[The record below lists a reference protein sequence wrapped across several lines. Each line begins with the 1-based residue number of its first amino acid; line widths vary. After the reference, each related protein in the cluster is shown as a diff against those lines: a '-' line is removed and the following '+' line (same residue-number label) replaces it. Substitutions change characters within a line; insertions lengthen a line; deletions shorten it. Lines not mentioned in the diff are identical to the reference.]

1 MPDWHHRFKQAI
13 LGSTTGGAVL
23 GRNAFPLFVAVLLSI
38 VVVHTYPYD
47 NVVTRWALTRRL
59 CDSGVLDI
67 DRYGFLTN
75 DKASAGGRCYCD
87 KAVLLSIAAVPIC
100 LASSALGAG
109 EPDEPEGILVDPAR
123 FVSEKLLVGG
133 CFLLLLLALGS
144 MTGGRILPT
153 LALGLG
159 SILLPYSSLFYSH
172 VPAAA
177 LLFTSFTLQTR
188 GRYAPADITGA
199 LACALEFP
207 VIVPFAV
214 LLLYRRRASWSPA
227 SAARLTALM
236 VLAFIPQLAHN
247 WLAFGGPFRMG
258 YSLESSTAFEGM
270 TNGLFGFE
278 APNLRSLEMLTV
290 SPERGLF
297 FYMPWAAAGLA
308 GFFTGRS
315 FRETLRSD
323 PGPLLV
329 CIYVVLFSAYYMP
342 SGGWAF
348 GPRHLIPII
357 PFLALGLD
365 RFASAGP
372 KRAFCAWLLVLP
384 GILQALVGL
393 LGEVHQPVHPVEQPV
408 PLPQWNIGIRMML
421 DGHHSIWLAGAAG
434 TCVLAASAL
443 LSWLIAGR
451 KGMKPSPAGFV
462 PIVLW
467 AGLLLLVDTGWG
479 GRIDYYRGALAGH
492 RSEFGLAA
500 GYYSAAARDP
510 SAPPVV
516 RELAD
521 WCTALA
527 EEAPGND

>member
-1 MPDWHHRFKQAI
+1 MVTHPC
-13 LGSTTGGAVL
+13 
-23 GRNAFPLFVAVLLSI
+23 
-38 VVVHTYPYD
+38 PYD
-47 NVVTRWALTRRL
+47 NVLTRWALTRSV
-59 CDSGVLDI
+59 CDSGSIEI
-67 DRYGFLTN
+67 DRYESLTN
-75 DKASAGGRCYCD
+75 DKAASNGHFYCD

-144 MTGGRILPT
+144 MTGGGILPA

-214 LLLYRRRASWSPA
+214 LLLYRRRASWSPS

-258 YSLESSTAFEGM
+258 YSLESSAAFEGM
-270 TNGLFGFE
+270 TTGLFGFGM
-278 APNLRSLEMLTV
+278 PSLRSLVMLIV

-308 GFFTGRS
+308 GFFSGRS
-315 FRETLRSD
+315 FREALRSD

-329 CIYVVLFSAYYMP
+329 CLYIVLFSAYYMP

-348 GPRHLIPII
+348 GPRHLIPIV
-357 PFLALGLD
+357 PFLALGLH
-365 RFASAGP
+365 RFASADP
-372 KRAFCAWLLVLP
+372 RRAFAAWLLILP
-384 GILQALVGL
+384 AILQALVGL
-393 LGEVHQPVHPVEQPV
+393 LGELHQPVHPVEQPV
-408 PLPQWNIGIRMML
+408 PLPQWNIGVRMML
-421 DGHHSIWLAGAAG
+421 DGHHSLWLTGAAG
-434 TCVLAASAL
+434 SFVLAASAL
-443 LSWLIAGR
+443 LSWLIAG
-451 KGMKPSPAGFV
+451 KGMKPSVAGFV
-462 PIVLW
+462 PLILW
-467 AGLLLLVDTGWG
+467 AGLLLSVDRGWG
-479 GRIDYYRGALAGH
+479 GRIDYYRGVLAEH

-500 GYYSAAARDP
+500 GYYSAAALDP
-510 SAPPVV
+510 SAPPIV
-516 RELAD
+516 RERAD
-521 WCTALA
+521 LCAALA
-527 EEAPGND
+527 EAVPDGD